1 MAEMRRNCY
10 KLARAAGRSVG
21 CVDWKALIPMRSAKI
36 ERNTKETIISVSVDL
51 DGVGAVDVATGIGF
65 FDHML
70 EQIARHAPLNLTVR
84 AEGDLHIDGHHTVED
99 VGIALGQAMDRALGD
114 RKGIA
119 RYGDAHVPLDEALSR
134 VVVDVSGRPYLVYD
148 VAFPAEK
155 IGTFDTELMREF
167 FQAVA
172 VHAKIGLHLD
182 SLKGVNSHHIAE
194 SAFKGFARA
203 FGKAVA
209 IDPRRL
215 QSEAPSTKG
224 TLTA

>member
-1 MAEMRRNCY
+1 
-10 KLARAAGRSVG
+10 
-21 CVDWKALIPMRSAKI
+21 MRSATI
-36 ERNTKETIISVSVDL
+36 ERNTKETKIAVAVDL
-51 DGVGAVDVATGIGF
+51 DGAGRSDISTGIGF

-70 EQIARHAPLNLTVR
+70 DQIARHAPLDLTVR

-99 VGIALGQAMDRALGD
+99 VGIAVGQAVDDALGD

-119 RYGDAHVPLDEALSR
+119 RYGDAHVPLDEALTR
-134 VVVDVSGRPYLVYD
+134 VVVDVSGRPFLVYE
-148 VAFPAEK
+148 VGFPAQM
-155 IGTFDTELMREF
+155 IGGFDTELMREF
-167 FQAVA
+167 FQAFA
-172 VHAKIGLHLD
+172 VHARLGLHIECLR
-182 SLKGVNSHHIAE
+182 GVNSHHIAE

-209 IDPRRL
+209 IDPRRT

>member
-1 MAEMRRNCY
+1 
-10 KLARAAGRSVG
+10 
-21 CVDWKALIPMRSAKI
+21 MRSASV
-36 ERNTKETIISVSVDL
+36 ERDTKETSVAVAVDL
-51 DGVGAVDVATGIGF
+51 DGAGRAEITTGIGF

-70 EQIARHAPLNLTVR
+70 DQIARHAPLDLTVR
-84 AEGDLHIDGHHTVED
+84 AKGDLHIDGHHTIED
-99 VGIALGQAMDRALGD
+99 IGLALGQAIDRALGD

-119 RYGDAHVPLDEALSR
+119 RYGDVHVPLDEALTR
-134 VVVDVSGRPYLVYD
+134 VVVDVSGRPYLVFN
-148 VAFPAEK
+148 VAFPAQR
-155 IGTFDTELMREF
+155 IGEFDTEMTREF

-172 VHAKIGLHLD
+172 TQARIGLHIDCLR
-182 SLKGVNSHHIAE
+182 GVNSHHIAE

-215 QSEAPSTKG
+215 QGEAPSTKG